1 MKHKQL
7 FITLFILAMAMVLG
21 ACSGANAAT
30 RVSNGADIP
39 EITIKAADYS
49 FEAPAQIEAGWV
61 KVNLVNNGQE
71 PHHAQLAR
79 LNEGTTMDQFLGAL
93 QQGPEAAFPLI
104 TFVGGP
110 GLLDAGFSQQVT
122 LDLVPGQYVLLCFME
137 SHDGL
142 PHLAKG
148 MIKPLEVVAAA
159 EEAEVASSQP
169 KADATIK
176 LKDFSFVLPSEIKA
190 GEQIWKVVNEG
201 PQIHEIMII
210 KLAEDKGVADV
221 QTFLQSPHG
230 AAPFTNIGG
239 FQALTPGET
248 GWLNLNLEPGE
259 YAALCHVPDP
269 ASGHA
274 HTQLGMLMPFTVK

>member
-1 MKHKQL
+1 VKQKQL

-21 ACSGANAAT
+21 ACSGASAAT
-30 RVSNGADIP
+30 RAPNGAAIP
-39 EITIKAADYS
+39 EISIEAADYS
-49 FEAPAQIEAGWV
+49 FEAPAQIEAGLV
-61 KVNLVNNGQE
+61 KLNLVNNGQE

-122 LDLVPGQYVLLCFME
+122 LDLIPGQYVLLCFME
-137 SHDGL
+137 SHDGM

-148 MIKPLEVVAAA
+148 MIKPLEVVATS
-159 EEAEVASSQP
+159 EEAEVSSPQP

-176 LKDFSFVLPSEIKA
+176 LMDFSFVLPAEIKA
-190 GEQIWKVVNEG
+190 GEQVWEVVNEG
-201 PQIHEIMII
+201 PQIHEIMIV

-221 QTFLQSPHG
+221 QSFLQSPHG
-230 AAPFTNIGG
+230 APPFTNLGG

-274 HTQLGMLMPFTVK
+274 HTQLGMVMPFTVK